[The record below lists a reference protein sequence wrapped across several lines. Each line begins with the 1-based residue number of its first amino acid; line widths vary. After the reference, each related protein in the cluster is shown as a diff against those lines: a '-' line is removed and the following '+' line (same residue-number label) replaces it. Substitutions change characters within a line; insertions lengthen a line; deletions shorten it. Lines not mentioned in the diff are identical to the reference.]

1 MFMQV
6 NYVWIAFLIYIA
18 IQKFGFNLF
27 NYFFFFFYKSLLLSN
42 DAFIRYKYSKNCNI
56 VKKNLVSMWLF

>member
-6 NYVWIAFLIYIA
+6 NDVWIAFLIYIA

-27 NYFFFFFYKSLLLSN
+27 NYFFF
-42 DAFIRYKYSKNCNI
+42 
-56 VKKNLVSMWLF
+56 